1 MKKILVSLLVIFAV
15 TLQVNA
21 ATTWVAKNRV
31 STVGQQLLTKNSI
44 TAKLTFKVVDGA
56 ADNSNAGKTKVVNIS
71 SDLLQYTGNDNEV
84 AAAISNELGHIICC
98 HADKSKL
105 LNYVLSGS
113 NLQTAAS
120 SSDTAAAGADYLS
133 SKFSE
138 KESEEADITGVN
150 LMIKAGYNPLA
161 MIVWI
166 TKQPGSALDIIKS
179 QPNNFDRAMA
189 TYKYLYYAYPQK
201 VKAGYSC
208 QEYKIFLVSADNQMK
223 KLTKNKSKL
232 NKFKKEQARI
242 IQEYQMNL
250 QKYKTNGGLNG
261 WGVTYDL
268 LTTPADTT
276 DSSSTSK

>member
-1 MKKILVSLLVIFAV
+1 MKKILVSLLAIFAI
-15 TLQVNA
+15 TLQVSA

-31 STVGQQLLTKNSI
+31 TTVGKQLLTKNAI
-44 TAKLTFKVVDGA
+44 TAKLTFKVVDGT
-56 ADNSNAGKTKVVNIS
+56 ADNSTASSTKVVNIS
-71 SDLLQYTGNDNEV
+71 SDELQYAGNDSEV

-98 HADKSKL
+98 HADKSRL
-105 LNYVLSGS
+105 LNYVLNGSGAQ
-113 NLQTAAS
+113 NAVS
-120 SSDTAAAGADYLS
+120 SSDTASAGADYLS

-138 KESEEADITGVN
+138 KETEEADITGVN

-208 QEYKIFLVSADNQMK
+208 QEYKIFLISADKQMK
-223 KLTKNKSKL
+223 KLTKNKRKL
-232 NKFKKEQARI
+232 SKFKKEQAKM

-268 LTTPADTT
+268 LTTPADDTT
-276 DSSSTSK
+276 NSTSK